1 MEMIVSRLDVTE
13 IFCHVDDFCQ
23 FFEAHWQRQAQLP
36 SMPGER
42 RSSSRMSLSEV
53 MTIVIAFHGSG
64 FRTLKEFYT
73 LCVRPHWHQAFP
85 NLVSYTRFVE
95 LMPWCLMLL
104 SCFLHTRKGEVTGI
118 AFIDSTPIAVCHP
131 CRAHAHKV
139 FQGHVHWGKNSVGWH
154 YGFKLHLI
162 INDRGE
168 LLAFKLTPANTDDR
182 KPVPDLTQDLIGK
195 LFGDRGYIS
204 QVLFEQLYARGL
216 QLITKSRKNMK
227 NRLTRMIDKV
237 LLRKRALIETV
248 NDQLKNICQI
258 EHSRHR
264 SVFNFLVNL
273 LAGLVAYTY
282 QAKKPALDLE
292 FKGLPAL
299 PPAIF

>member
-1 MEMIVSRLDVTE
+1 MNDIISRLDITQ
-13 IFCHVDDFCQ
+13 IFCEVDDFCQ
-23 FFEAHWQRQAQLP
+23 KFEHYWHEQKQLP

-42 RSSSRMSLSEV
+42 HSRSRMSLSEI

-64 FRTLKEFYT
+64 FRTFKEFYT
-73 LCVRPHWHQAFP
+73 LCVLPHWQRAFP
-85 NLVSYTRFVE
+85 KLVSYNRFVE

-104 SCFLHTRKGEVTGI
+104 CCFLQTRKGEITGI
-118 AFIDSTPIAVCHP
+118 SFIDSTPISVCYP

-139 FQGHVHWGKNSVGWH
+139 FKGLVGWGKNSVGWDF
-154 YGFKLHLI
+154 GFKLHLI
-162 INDRGE
+162 INDKGE
-168 LLAFKLTPANTDDR
+168 LLAFKLTKANTDDR
-182 KPVPDLTQDLIGK
+182 EPVAEMTKDLFGQ

-204 QVLFEQLYARGL
+204 QQLFEELYERGL
-216 QLITKSRKNMK
+216 KLITKYKRNMK
-227 NRLTRMIDKV
+227 NRLVKMMEKI
-237 LLRKRALIETV
+237 LLRKRALIESV

-282 QAKKPALDLE
+282 LPNKPCLDLE

>member
-1 MEMIVSRLDVTE
+1 MDTIVSHLDVTK
-13 IFCHVDDFCQ
+13 IFCEIDDCCEH
-23 FFEAHWQRQAQLP
+23 FERHWQQQPQLP
-36 SMPGER
+36 SMLRER
-42 RSSSRMSLSEV
+42 RCHSRLHLSEV
-53 MTIVIAFHGSG
+53 MTIAIAFHRSG
-64 FRTLKEFYT
+64 ARTFKDFYT
-73 LCVRPHWHQAFP
+73 LSVLPHWRQAFP
-85 NLVSYTRFVE
+85 HLVSYNRFLE

-104 SCFLHTRKGEVTGI
+104 CCFLHTRKGKVTGI
-118 AFIDSTPIAVCHP
+118 SFIDSTPIEVCHP

-139 FQGHVHWGKNSVGWH
+139 FQGLVGWGKNSVDWH

-162 INDRGE
+162 INEQGE
-168 LLAFKLTPANTDDR
+168 LLAFKLTPANVDDR
-182 KPVPDLTQDLIGK
+182 QPVPDLTLDLIGK

-204 QVLFEQLYARGL
+204 QKLFEQLYERGV
-216 QLITKSRKNMK
+216 QLVPQSKKNMK
-227 NRLTRMIDKV
+227 QRLVKLIDKI
-237 LLRKRALIETV
+237 LLRKLAVIESV

-273 LAGLVAYTY
+273 LAGLVAYSY
-282 QAKKPALDLE
+282 QEKKPSLDLE

>member
-1 MEMIVSRLDVTE
+1 MDMIVSHLDLTQ
-13 IFCHVDDFCQ
+13 IFCEVDDFCEQ
-23 FFEAHWQRQAQLP
+23 FERYWQGQPQLP

-42 RSSSRMSLSEV
+42 RSRSRLRLSEV

-64 FRTLKEFYT
+64 YRTFKDFYT
-73 LCVRPHWHQAFP
+73 RCVLPHGRSAFP

-104 SCFLHTRKGEVTGI
+104 CCFLHTRKGEVTGI
-118 AFIDSTPIAVCHP
+118 AFIDSTPLAVCLP
-131 CRAHAHKV
+131 ARAHAHRV
-139 FQGHVHWGKNSVGWH
+139 FAGLVNWGKNSVGWH
-154 YGFKLHLI
+154 FGFKLHLI
-162 INDRGE
+162 INERGE
-168 LLAFKLTPANTDDR
+168 LLAFKLTPANVDDR
-182 KPVPDLTQDLIGK
+182 QPVPDLTQDLLGK

-204 QVLFEQLYARGL
+204 QALFEALYARGL

-227 NRLTRMIDKV
+227 NRLLKLIDKI
-237 LLRKRALIETV
+237 LLRKRAVIESV

-264 SVFNFLVNL
+264 SVYNFLVNL

-282 QAKKPALDLE
+282 QPRKPTVDLDD
-292 FKGLPAL
+292 KGLPAL